1 MEDTS
6 AAIPQVLWTEII
18 CTLDPLNVQKFSF
31 QIKVE
36 LQKKSTSLYCLM
48 EDCVF
53 VMTEN

>member
-1 MEDTS
+1 MEGTS

-18 CTLDPLNVQKFSF
+18 CTLDPLNVQIFSF